1 MRTALP
7 APAFLASARE
17 RARRRRSAGPPRVVT
32 ATSRFVAHDKTLE
45 ERARTD
51 INAFA
56 ELVMGGKGSPPMR
69 TNLKALWLA
78 RHLAENPGARVS
90 IIAGSELG
98 ADQLI
103 EATKRA
109 WDDIYLA
116 PPMPT
121 MEQRLADVSDG
132 IWRATLQMVAGSRG
146 W

>member
-1 MRTALP
+1 M
-7 APAFLASARE
+7 
-17 RARRRRSAGPPRVVT
+17 VT
-32 ATSRFVAHDKTLE
+32 ATSRFIAHDKTLE

-56 ELVMGGKGSPPMR
+56 ELVMGGKGSPPVR
-69 TNLKALWLA
+69 TNLQALWLA

-132 IWRATLQMVAGSRG
+132 MLRIVANQRG
-146 W
+146 